1 MATLRK
7 WQPVNRRPVAKTI
20 SPDKVLVMCG
30 AAVFGI
36 LVFAF
41 LQPEQPRQS
50 AQDTAAKPAQSPAA
64 RDRALQEAQRKETE
78 QRTRQAAQIKA
89 EQTRQQANMFN
100 QRYNTDR
107 TPVGTVNP
115 GSPDAQP
122 MTQGFAVVKPALPPG
137 QTGSGFREVKWGKQ
151 P

>member
-7 WQPVNRRPVAKTI
+7 WQPVNRRPVARTV
-20 SPDKVLVMCG
+20 SPDRILVIGG
-30 AAVFGI
+30 AIAFGIAVFS
-36 LVFAF
+36 F
-41 LQPEQPRQS
+41 LQPEQPRQN
-50 AQDTAAKPAQSPAA
+50 AQEMAAKPAQTPAA
-64 RDRALQEAQRKETE
+64 RDRALQEARRRETE
-78 QRTRQAAQIKA
+78 TRAQQTAEIKA

-122 MTQGFAVVKPALPPG
+122 TTQGFAVVKPALPPG
-137 QTGSGFREVKWGKQ
+137 QTSSGFREVKWGKQ